1 MPTTRWGLKLIQ
13 QILEEYLSGS
23 WVFSCLC
30 DSIYNTTIHHR
41 FRHHAREGRMVR
53 HWVWQEEQ
61 KFWRSLDFRVTF
73 FPLITNLS
81 HEVFFFFFFNFFRFL
96 MTYAPG
102 DSTFSRSRLRKASHA
117 LPPFGQEGDKR
128 AFVTGALPIL
138 WGTPDKLDTRQLL
151 CELAG
156 PTETGWQLLLC
167 LSVPSTFW
175 LVPVISK

>member
-13 QILEEYLSGS
+13 QILEECLSGS
-23 WVFSCLC
+23 WVFRCPC
-30 DSIYNTTIHHR
+30 DSIYNTTVHHEVYTP
-41 FRHHAREGRMVR
+41 REGGPGGKTLSVTRG
-53 HWVWQEEQ
+53 Q
-61 KFWRSLDFRVTF
+61 KLRRSLDFRVTF

-81 HEVFFFFFFNFFRFL
+81 HELFFFFYFFHFL

-117 LPPFGQEGDKR
+117 LPPFRQEGDKR

-156 PTETGWQLLLC
+156 PRETGWQLLLC
-167 LSVPSTFW
+167 LSVPSIFW